1 MSSAETSITH
11 DPAADQVGE
20 HPVDAEAVPL
30 SVPYSGP
37 ARSGAMTRIDC
48 ARPLCAEAATAR
60 FMIDAVHKLVI
71 VDSKVDEW
79 GASGSVCTRHADRLK
94 APNGW
99 MLEDRRE
106 GHDETGLADSAQS
119 EAEKSAKL
127 SRPTRPSD
135 AGRLGSS
142 GRTENPGRTGGSRGL
157 PKPAEIRPG
166 ATPVAAANSPL
177 LTRAFAS
184 LANVDQGSGLASLF
198 PAASPRRSVS

>member
-1 MSSAETSITH
+1 MSSTETSITH

-20 HPVDAEAVPL
+20 QSAVEDASHA

-99 MLEDRRE
+99 TLEDRRE
-106 GHDETGLADSAQS
+106 GHDENGVTNSTQS
-119 EAEKSAKL
+119 EPEKSAKL
-127 SRPTRPSD
+127 PRSKRSSD
-135 AGRLGSS
+135 VGRSGSS
-142 GRTENPGRTGGSRGL
+142 GRPDNSGRSAGSRGL

-166 ATPVAAANSPL
+166 STPVAAANSPL

-184 LANVDQGSGLASLF
+184 LANSDQGSGLASLF